1 MDHSGSGSLTLWLA
15 PLRQC
20 LREVDLIGQLT
31 DLLYVVIL
39 PQTTRR
45 EAEALRERIM
55 AALGPPSPVT
65 LSIVEITEPPHL
77 AQVLAGI
84 NARDELS

>member
-1 MDHSGSGSLTLWLA
+1 MVASASVF
-15 PLRQC
+15 
-20 LREVDLIGQLT
+20 REVDLIGQLT

-39 PQTTRR
+39 HRPRGVRR
-45 EAEALRERIM
+45 RRYANASW
-55 AALGPPSPVT
+55 PHSPTSPVT
-65 LSIVEITEPPHL
+65 LSIVEITEPAHL

>member
-1 MDHSGSGSLTLWLA
+1 
-15 PLRQC
+15 
-20 LREVDLIGQLT
+20 
-31 DLLYVVIL
+31 
-39 PQTTRR
+39 
-45 EAEALRERIM
+45 M
-55 AALGPPSPVT
+55 AALGPQPPVT